1 MSSVVSWNIDNQ
13 LIIMHYMAFDH
24 VLGNV
29 VVRMKNFLIQELYMK
44 SSVDRFIISISLFKV
59 SDLY

>member
-1 MSSVVSWNIDNQ
+1 MASVVSWNIDNQ
-13 LIIMHYMAFDH
+13 LIIMHYMAFNH

-44 SSVDRFIISISLFKV
+44 SSVDRLIL
-59 SDLY
+59 

>member
-1 MSSVVSWNIDNQ
+1 MASVVSWNIDNQ
-13 LIIMHYMAFDH
+13 LIIMHYMAFDR

-44 SSVDRFIISISLFKV
+44 SSVVRFIILISLFKG